1 MTIISYTCDRVNSYQ
16 FCCINKLYVL
26 KKKIRRFNFE
36 ACNVCKTLM
45 RGSHNLLVDVKVMKN
60 IEGPSC

>member
-1 MTIISYTCDRVNSYQ
+1 MIGSTH
-16 FCCINKLYVL
+16 INFVVL
-26 KKKIRRFNFE
+26 INYMFKKIKIRRFNFE